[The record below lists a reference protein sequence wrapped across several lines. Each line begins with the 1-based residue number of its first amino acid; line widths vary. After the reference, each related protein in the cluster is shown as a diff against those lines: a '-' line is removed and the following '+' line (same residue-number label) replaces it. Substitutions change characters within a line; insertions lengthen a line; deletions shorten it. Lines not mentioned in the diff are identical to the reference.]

1 MLIDKSPPKSFNTYT
16 ETKFHPRA
24 SKFQCETPDAN
35 SLINRNTTLNI
46 RSQAAQSHTKPIDI
60 TKRTTRHLIALQREE
75 IHLHPPEHRHKF
87 PQPGNPD
94 KLLIQ
99 PHPQGADTTI
109 KRSHN
114 LPACRKGTPISNLNK
129 IKRQRNTQQVEEHG
143 KNPPNQRGGD
153 RESASKRIQN
163 NDSKDY
169 PKSWKQKELQIN
181 RL

>member
-1 MLIDKSPPKSFNTYT
+1 MLIDKSPPKSFHTYT

-114 LPACRKGTPISNLNK
+114 LPACRKGTTISNLNK
-129 IKRQRNTQQVEEHG
+129 IRQRNTQQVEEHG

-169 PKSWKQKELQIN
+169 PKS
-181 RL
+181 